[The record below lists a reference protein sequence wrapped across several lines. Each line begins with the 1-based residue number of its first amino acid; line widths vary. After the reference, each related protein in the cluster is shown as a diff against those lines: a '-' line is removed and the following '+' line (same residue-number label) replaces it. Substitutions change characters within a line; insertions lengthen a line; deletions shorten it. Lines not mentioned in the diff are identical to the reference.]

1 MKDRHLIETLY
12 ADVYKRI
19 AGLDQSV
26 CLYCGAPKQLY
37 DHVPAI
43 SETHKRG
50 TETLR
55 KEGVRFLLVPCC
67 ADCNSTLGARSLW
80 FIEERFDYLIKA
92 TDRTLNK
99 LGAYWRKEE
108 INELGRG
115 LRDFI
120 ANNAHKREL
129 MLTKLHELERR
140 KLLFDLDKETLFKH
154 SDHAENEH
162 DHA

>member
-1 MKDRHLIETLY
+1 MKDRHLVEAIYSKT
-12 ADVYKRI
+12 YKRLH
-19 AGLDQSV
+19 GVDQSV
-26 CLYCGAPKQLY
+26 CLYCGAPKQLL

-50 TETLR
+50 TDTLR

-67 ADCNSTLGARSLW
+67 TDCNCLLGARSLW

-92 TDRTLNK
+92 IDRKLNK
-99 LGAYWRKEE
+99 LGAYWSKEE

-115 LRDFI
+115 LREFI
-120 ANNAHKREL
+120 ANNAKNREI

-154 SDHAENEH
+154 SDHEEV
-162 DHA
+162 D